1 MTPDDLSSTHRAFS
15 IIASFRRFEI
25 ILGDSGISFIPT
37 IVFCSA
43 ISFNPAL
50 CLTDCAVPV
59 IHYPPVRIIMSDR
72 PTTPSDSKS
81 NGKTQTVFIH
91 KLYDML
97 HDQSISHLIWW
108 SPTNDSFYLLPGEEF
123 SKVLSQYFKHTNI
136 ASFIRQ
142 LNMYGFHKVNDTF
155 TTTVI
160 NEDEK
165 KAPPTSSSPS
175 SQTSSPARW
184 EFRHSTNQFRKGDV
198 DSLKLIKRRSSKNIN
213 SHKEI
218 VNLNSIPPTSNSSMM
233 DRGYVFQQ
241 KPQTQHPQPPPQGP
255 PQNPATSQTQL
266 LQPHRLSEDYHDTNN
281 LSRPSPASSTY
292 TPTSPTHHSNPPEFA
307 IRPPLMTNPSFE
319 HSIHV
324 RFIELN
330 NQIFNLKTELVSTHN
345 VLMSEIKR
353 NQSDMIH
360 ILEAFE
366 KYIHHSTKPT
376 PNTTSTTSS
385 TLPTD
390 TPDRLGNNKTPT
402 NRSTNDT
409 DYDQSPMS
417 KPPVNTNPNTSYLSN
432 SVSTAAIAK
441 SIENEIKSLKFQLL
455 SRLDSPQQPPPVSNT
470 YHLGDNTSR
479 HPSNSNIQIVPQNY
493 PVNPNYTIY
502 SQAPPNGI
510 AFRNIKMQQT
520 QSQTQEHRQ
529 SVHIPPLQP
538 VPSRKNSTVL
548 LNDHNQHG
556 NFVPTNF
563 PRIDTKSHSPC
574 TVAGGSQQPIIPSM
588 PGETLPKSVSPHS
601 QLGSNAEKDRPL
613 FQLQTIKSY
622 SQYPFPNMTNDRPAP
637 PSGPSKGSSFSSSSR
652 QPSSRTNSLPIPIID
667 HSVPTPIQHELNN
680 VPTANY
686 YHQRNSFTSIYDQR
700 RLRLSPHTTVQF
712 PYSPGKHQPP
722 QQTIPPFQKLQPAN
736 KSALLSTLLTITSA
750 RTSSPSSSTN
760 GGLQRLPSPL
770 STSLPRSIPNP
781 STTPKPDKPGK
792 PHLPLVNELENPQKL
807 PPCNYSPMTM
817 LLNKLDNQV
826 EVKKEGYDLESSSKK
841 RKITNSSTITET

>member
-1 MTPDDLSSTHRAFS
+1 
-15 IIASFRRFEI
+15 
-25 ILGDSGISFIPT
+25 
-37 IVFCSA
+37 
-43 ISFNPAL
+43 
-50 CLTDCAVPV
+50 
-59 IHYPPVRIIMSDR
+59 MSDR
-72 PTTPSDSKS
+72 PATPSDSKP

-97 HDQSISHLIWW
+97 HDESISHLIWW

-165 KAPPTSSSPS
+165 KIPPTSSSPS
-175 SQTSSPARW
+175 SQVSSHASSPARW

-198 DSLKLIKRRSSKNIN
+198 ESLKLIKRRSSKNIN

-218 VNLNSIPPTSNSSMM
+218 VNLNSIPPTSNPGMM
-233 DRGYVFQQ
+233 DRSYVFQQ
-241 KPQTQHPQPPPQGP
+241 KSQNQHAQPPQQGP

-266 LQPHRLSEDYHDTNN
+266 LQPHRLSEDYHDPNN
-281 LSRPSPASSTY
+281 QLPRPSPASSTY
-292 TPTSPTHHSNPPEFA
+292 TPTSPTPHSNQPEFGV
-307 IRPPLMTNPSFE
+307 RPPLMTNPSFE
-319 HSIHV
+319 HSVHV

-330 NQIFNLKTELVSTHN
+330 NQIYNLKTELASTHN

-366 KYIHHSTKPT
+366 KYIHHSTKST
-376 PNTTSTTSS
+376 SNTTFNTSS
-385 TLPTD
+385 ALPTD

-402 NRSTNDT
+402 NKPTNDT

-417 KPPVNTNPNTSYLSN
+417 KPPTNTNSNTPNPSN
-432 SVSTAAIAK
+432 STPTSAIAK
-441 SIENEIKSLKFQLL
+441 SIENEIKSLRFQLL
-455 SRLDSPQQPPPVSNT
+455 SRLDSPQQPSPLVNT
-470 YHLGDNTSR
+470 YHLGDSTSR
-479 HPSNSNIQIVPQNY
+479 HPSNPNLQIVPQNY

-502 SQAPPNGI
+502 SHAPPSGI

-520 QSQTQEHRQ
+520 QEHRQ
-529 SVHIPPLQP
+529 SVHVPPLQP
-538 VPSRKNSTVL
+538 IPSRKNSTVL

-556 NFVPTNF
+556 NLLSTNVA
-563 PRIDTKSHSPC
+563 RIDTESQSPC
-574 TVAGGSQQPIIPSM
+574 TVGGGSQQPVNSTVSGDP
-588 PGETLPKSVSPHS
+588 LPKSVSPHS
-601 QLGSNAEKDRPL
+601 QLGSNPEKDKPL
-613 FQLQTIKSY
+613 FQQQTIKSY

-637 PSGPSKGSSFSSSSR
+637 SNGRNRGPSFSYSSR

-680 VPTANY
+680 APTANY
-686 YHQRNSFTSIYDQR
+686 YHQRNSFTSIYDQH
-700 RLRLSPHTTVQF
+700 RLRLSPHTSIHF
-712 PYSPGKHQPP
+712 PFSPAQHQPP
-722 QQTIPPFQKLQPAN
+722 QQTISPFQKLQPAN
-736 KSALLSTLLTITSA
+736 KSALLTISSI
-750 RTSSPSSSTN
+750 RTSSPSSNT
-760 GGLQRLPSPL
+760 GGQQRLPSPL

-781 STTPKPDKPGK
+781 STTPKTDKPGK
-792 PHLPLVNELENPQKL
+792 TQLPLVNELEKPQKR
-807 PPCNYSPMTM
+807 PPSNYSPMTL

-826 EVKKEGYDLESSSKK
+826 EVKEEGNDLESNLKK
-841 RKITNSSTITET
+841 RKISNADTVTQT